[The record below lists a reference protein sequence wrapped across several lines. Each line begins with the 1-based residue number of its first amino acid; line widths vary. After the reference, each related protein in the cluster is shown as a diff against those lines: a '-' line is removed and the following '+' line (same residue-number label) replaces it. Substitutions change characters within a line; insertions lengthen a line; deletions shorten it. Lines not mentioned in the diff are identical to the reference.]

1 MARSRG
7 RNHSRNKQDLPL
19 TPKEFKRD
27 GLDVEF
33 SERLADTDDLEAQ
46 ARSKAADQRAKA
58 RQMRSR

>member
-19 TPKEFKRD
+19 TPKELKHD
-27 GLDVEF
+27 GIDVEF
-33 SERLADTDDLEAQ
+33 SEALADTDDMEAQ

-58 RQMRSR
+58 RRLRKG